1 MATAF
6 NTLSNLKSALAGGSR
21 PNLFNVTVDRPTIS
35 GVTFAKITDAD
46 LLCKAAAVP
55 AMTIGTIEVP
65 FRGRSIKIPG
75 DRTFAEWTA
84 TFISDGSFAL
94 RKDFEVWVD
103 AIKIAD
109 YGGGDGLT
117 NLSKTL
123 SAYYSSVTIKQLT
136 EDNKVSRTYV
146 LKEAFPTDVSAM
158 DVSYDTT
165 DTLQEFT
172 VTFQYSY
179 FTAS

>member
-6 NTLSNLKSALAGGSR
+6 NTLSNLKSALKGGSR
-21 PNLFNVTVDRPTIS
+21 PNLFNVTVDRPLIT

-46 LLCKAAAVP
+46 LLCKSAAVP
-55 AMTIGTIEVP
+55 AMTIGMIEVP
-65 FRGRSIKIPG
+65 FRGRSIKVPG
-75 DRTFAEWTA
+75 DRAFAEWTA
-84 TFISDGSFAL
+84 TFISDGAFAL
-94 RKDFEVWVD
+94 RKDFESWVD

-109 YGGGDGLT
+109 YGVAT
-117 NLSKTL
+117 AALSKTL
-123 SAYYSSVTIKQLT
+123 DSYYSSITIKQLT
-136 EDNKVSRTYV
+136 EDNNVARTYA

-158 DVSYDTT
+158 DVSYDTI